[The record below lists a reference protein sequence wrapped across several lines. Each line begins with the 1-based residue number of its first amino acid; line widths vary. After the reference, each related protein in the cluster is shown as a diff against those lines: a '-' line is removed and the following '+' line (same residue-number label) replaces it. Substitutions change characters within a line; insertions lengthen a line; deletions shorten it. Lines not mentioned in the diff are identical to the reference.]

1 MRASAFDPPAIPAE
15 FWARPSV
22 AQALTRRDM
31 GALFRLLRQYTG
43 LSQTRIATATGI
55 PQGRVS
61 EIIRD
66 KRAVGA
72 THVFERIANG
82 LDMPDG
88 ARLALGLAPSQPPPA
103 AAETSTA
110 RSGTRR
116 ETDLVRQITAARNID
131 GVVVTAL
138 QS

>member
-1 MRASAFDPPAIPAE
+1 
-15 FWARPSV
+15 
-22 AQALTRRDM
+22 M

-72 THVFERIANG
+72 KHVFERIANG
-82 LDMPDG
+82 LNMPDP
-88 ARLALGLAPSQPPPA
+88 ARLALGLAPHQRARPSRGWLARHDHGPGAKPTSYARSPRPA
-103 AAETSTA
+103 VSTA
-110 RSGTRR
+110 
-116 ETDLVRQITAARNID
+116 
-131 GVVVTAL
+131 
-138 QS
+138 

>member
-1 MRASAFDPPAIPAE
+1 MRASAFDPPTIPAE

-22 AQALTRRDM
+22 AQALTRRDI

-82 LDMPDG
+82 LNMPDG
-88 ARLALGLAPSQPPPA
+88 STTCPGSGAFPSSAR
-103 AAETSTA
+103 
-110 RSGTRR
+110 RSRNQHGTVGN
-116 ETDLVRQITAARNID
+116 TPGN
-131 GVVVTAL
+131 
-138 QS
+138 